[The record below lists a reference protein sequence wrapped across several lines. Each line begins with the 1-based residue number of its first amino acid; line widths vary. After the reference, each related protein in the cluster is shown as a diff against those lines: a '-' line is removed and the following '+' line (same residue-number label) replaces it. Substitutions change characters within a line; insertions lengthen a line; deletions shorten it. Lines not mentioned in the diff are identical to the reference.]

1 MFHMEHGQAAFDAIG
16 DWLGIQLDAG
26 QRAAL
31 IQFEAWLGE
40 EAIPA
45 GGIGP
50 SERDRLFDR
59 HMVDSLAFQVGIPS
73 DASIVID
80 VGGGVGLPSIPLA
93 IVRPDVQFALVER
106 SLKRSELAMRASRI
120 LGLENYS
127 VTTADVSVVEPEY
140 DVAVFRGSLP
150 IAHAAESLSGIVK
163 PDGTGLFAVSRRSEQ
178 PSVPNAPDNVTFAM
192 SREGDGILESPFWLL
207 TMRNV

>member
-1 MFHMEHGQAAFDAIG
+1 MFHMEHGQAAFDVIG
-16 DWLGIQLDAG
+16 DWLGIDLDSG

-31 IQFEAWLGE
+31 IRFERWLAE
-40 EAIPA
+40 EALPA

-50 SERDRLFDR
+50 SERNRLFDR
-59 HMVDSLAFQVGIPS
+59 HIVDSLAFQIGIPP
-73 DASIVID
+73 DASIAID

-93 IVRPDVQFALVER
+93 IVRPDLEFVLVER
-106 SLKRSELAMRASRI
+106 SRKRSELALRASRI

-127 VTTADVSVVEPEY
+127 VTTADVSVVESAY
-140 DVAVFRGSLP
+140 DVALFRASLP
-150 IAHAAESLSGIVK
+150 IAQAGDALSGIVK
-163 PDGTGLFAVSRRSEQ
+163 PAGTGLFAVSRRSER
-178 PSVPNAPDNVTFAM
+178 PSLPNAPDNVTFAM